1 MSCLASPT
9 QKVTV
14 GSIGKEGLIPPGDG
28 RKGNI
33 FAGGQ
38 DKDTSSD
45 GVTRLL
51 PLVRNPSESESSE
64 SAASVGTSY
73 TLLSQ
78 AEGSNSLPIK
88 ALPELVTPSEVG
100 T

>member
-1 MSCLASPT
+1 MA
-9 QKVTV
+9 
-14 GSIGKEGLIPPGDG
+14 E
-28 RKGNI
+28 RAI
-33 FAGGQ
+33 FLQ
-38 DKDTSSD
+38 EVRIRIHPLL